1 MSQSLTLDTNQ
12 VTSFKSIGVSVEKVK
27 SPDAS
32 FAPIGSY
39 FADGQVG
46 LKYKN
51 FILEQQEATSLYNNS
66 MVNLY
71 LVYEWNNWPSNSNNK
86 FTIKK
91 FVYLAQ
97 SN

>member
-1 MSQSLTLDTNQ
+1 MIFPQLSQSLTLDTNQ

-27 SPDAS
+27 SPDAN

-46 LKYKN
+46 LKFKK
-51 FILEQQEATSLYNNS
+51 FILEQKEATSLYNNS

-71 LVYEWNNWPSNSNNK
+71 LVYE
-86 FTIKK
+86 
-91 FVYLAQ
+91 
-97 SN
+97 